1 MGKNG
6 TIGKCPEMSIGHETH
21 KMNTAGID
29 IQATHTRLKKEVF
42 EGPDKG
48 GISKAGGPLI
58 YSNLDIH
65 ITDVF

>member
-1 MGKNG
+1 MSGNVH
-6 TIGKCPEMSIGHETH
+6 IGKCIKTH
-21 KMNTAGID
+21 TTVID
-29 IQATHTRLKKEVF
+29 IQATHTRLKKEAF

-65 ITDVF
+65 ITDGF